1 MFRVTREFEFC
12 FGHRLMDY
20 DGKCRQLH
28 GHNGKAC
35 VTLAGDTLNRLG
47 MVVDFVEM
55 KRTLAA
61 WIDATLDHTLLLHQ
75 DDPLVKV
82 LQAAGERV
90 LPLPVNPTTENIAK
104 LIFDYATAKGLPVA
118 EVTMW
123 ETTYSYATYNP
134 TGNAEVGTRD

>member
-20 DGKCRQLH
+20 DGKCRNVH

-35 VTLAGDTLNRLG
+35 ITLEDESLDRLG

-55 KRTLAA
+55 KRVIGT
-61 WIDATLDHTLLLHQ
+61 WIDATLDHTLLLQ
-75 DDPLVKV
+75 KQDPLVKT
-82 LQAAGERV
+82 LQAAGEKV
-90 LPLPVNPTTENIAK
+90 LAMDVSPTTENIAK
-104 LIFDYATAKGLPVA
+104 LIFEYVRSKGLPVV

-123 ETTYSYATYNP
+123 ETPYSFANYR
-134 TGNAEVGTRD
+134 E